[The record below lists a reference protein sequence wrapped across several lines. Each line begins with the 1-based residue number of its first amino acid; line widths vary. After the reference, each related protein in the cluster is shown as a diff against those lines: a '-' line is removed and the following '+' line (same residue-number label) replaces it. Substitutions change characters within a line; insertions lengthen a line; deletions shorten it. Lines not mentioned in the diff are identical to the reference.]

1 MDSPLRDMETE
12 VATTLGR
19 MVVGWVGCF
28 IIGMY
33 VAFLIDN
40 E

>member
-12 VATTLGR
+12 VVTTLGR
-19 MVVGWVGCF
+19 MIVGLVGCF

-33 VAFLIDN
+33 VAFLIDKK
-40 E
+40 

>member
-1 MDSPLRDMETE
+1 MDSPLMDMETE

-19 MVVGWVGCF
+19 MIVGWVGCF

>member
-1 MDSPLRDMETE
+1 MMETE
-12 VATTLGR
+12 VVTTLGR
-19 MVVGWVGCF
+19 MIVGWVGMF

-33 VAFLIDN
+33 VAFLIDQ